1 MIILYYRIISA
12 RTASWLGLPA
22 SQHWVWRA
30 PWGSGASA
38 RQPWRTWWS
47 RRSSSWRING
57 RSSQTRPINHLSFH
71 ESMEATKKQHEFTND
86 FTNDLWWFHDL
97 NCDPGRNR
105 CLTRKGPDHQQYQR
119 LPSRSE
125 LRLLHF
131 SCCTMLI
138 MLIMLHLYDLC
149 LSLNCGRSPSIR
161 LWASWSPLW
170 DLVVWTSW

>member
-1 MIILYYRIISA
+1 MTWPPSIAALER
-12 RTASWLGLPA
+12 
-22 SQHWVWRA
+22 RA

-38 RQPWRTWWS
+38 MAHMMKPQIILLKA
-47 RRSSSWRING
+47 RSSRDLHRHG
-57 RSSQTRPINHLSFH
+57 RSNSV
-71 ESMEATKKQHEFTND
+71 SMNIWKQRISNE

-138 MLIMLHLYDLC
+138 MLHLYDLC
-149 LSLNCGRSPSIR
+149 LSLNCGRPLPR